1 MPLINL
7 RTDLKSLRY
16 GKDIPGGGYSGQPF
30 IQVSKRNSFDLPVS
44 QLGQSGS
51 GTDFLLRGG
60 TLAITNSAKDVSR
73 IFQLFTQTSTGITFT
88 GKQNLLALTGQNYS
102 AGGPPLVFRGNRRT
116 GFNGEGIYLPTST
129 LAQVGVNAFGLH
141 GNKQGVNPFPTDI
154 NVLGFNLNTGGRPT
168 YLGYMSS
175 AAEKEKNKLVYLSET
190 SPSNVTGTLFSY
202 PGGPNSVLGISGRTN
217 IKFATSLVPGGARTG
232 KANPYLGGSVFNT
245 QKFFAPEVNDQG
257 YDYSVF
263 GRPNSILNYFKII
276 GSGQGGAS
284 GRYARLTRTGVNNLV
299 NNQGQLSRANN
310 VYTQGN
316 TFPDVDR
323 NVVTNNGA
331 ATLTQTQLIK
341 KTPVSKGGSFSDFRR
356 EIFNSKELGV
366 EKVNAAKESGMLTD
380 APDYSN
386 SAIRIEQRVNL
397 GNPGR
402 RGANRSNYTT
412 GITTH
417 AGGAL
422 DSLNAL
428 YLYTSED
435 VTSDSR
441 KNDLVKFRIAILDPD
456 KPGTK
461 TFAHFRAFISGISD
475 SYGAEWNSYRYL
487 GRSEEFFNYTGFN
500 RTFNI
505 SWKVV
510 AQSKQE
516 LSIMYQKLNYLASSL
531 TPNYSSQGF
540 MRGNIAQLSIGGY
553 FYEQPG
559 IITNLT
565 YTMPDDASWEIG
577 IPATPEQGTDP
588 SNGPAFSD
596 SRVKELCHMMDVS
609 MTFKP
614 IHKFLPQIVGSSLDT
629 DNPLGI
635 LGGDSIKQRYIN
647 LADSSEDNN
656 LYKDGVDPK
665 YYPNDFSFTFTL

>member
-1 MPLINL
+1 
-7 RTDLKSLRY
+7 
-16 GKDIPGGGYSGQPF
+16 
-30 IQVSKRNSFDLPVS
+30 
-44 QLGQSGS
+44 
-51 GTDFLLRGG
+51 
-60 TLAITNSAKDVSR
+60 
-73 IFQLFTQTSTGITFT
+73 
-88 GKQNLLALTGQNYS
+88 
-102 AGGPPLVFRGNRRT
+102 
-116 GFNGEGIYLPTST
+116 
-129 LAQVGVNAFGLH
+129 
-141 GNKQGVNPFPTDI
+141 
-154 NVLGFNLNTGGRPT
+154 
-168 YLGYMSS
+168 
-175 AAEKEKNKLVYLSET
+175 
-190 SPSNVTGTLFSY
+190 
-202 PGGPNSVLGISGRTN
+202 
-217 IKFATSLVPGGARTG
+217 
-232 KANPYLGGSVFNT
+232 
-245 QKFFAPEVNDQG
+245 
-257 YDYSVF
+257 
-263 GRPNSILNYFKII
+263 
-276 GSGQGGAS
+276 
-284 GRYARLTRTGVNNLV
+284 
-299 NNQGQLSRANN
+299 
-310 VYTQGN
+310 
-316 TFPDVDR
+316 
-323 NVVTNNGA
+323 
-331 ATLTQTQLIK
+331 
-341 KTPVSKGGSFSDFRR
+341 
-356 EIFNSKELGV
+356 
-366 EKVNAAKESGMLTD
+366 MLTD

-386 SAIRIEQRVNL
+386 NAIRIEQRVNL

-461 TFAHFRAFISGISD
+461 TFAHFRAFINGISD

-540 MRGNIAQLSIGGY
+540 IRGNIAQLTIGGY

-559 IITNLT
+559 VITNLT

-577 IPATPEQGTDP
+577 INNQG
-588 SNGPAFSD
+588 NSD
-596 SRVKELCHMMDVS
+596 SSVKELCHIIDVS

-614 IHKFLPQIVGSSLDT
+614 IHKFLPQIVGSSLDI

-647 LADSSEDNN
+647 LEDDSKDNN
-656 LYKDGVDPK
+656 LYNDGVDGRYFPD
-665 YYPNDFSFTFTL
+665 DFSFTFTL

>member
-30 IQVSKRNSFDLPVS
+30 IQVNKKNSFDLPIS

-60 TLAITNSAKDVSR
+60 TLSITNSAKDVSR
-73 IFQLFTQTSTGITFT
+73 IFQLFTKTSTGITFA
-88 GKQNLLALTGQNYS
+88 GKQNLLALTGQDYS
-102 AGGPPLVFRGNRRT
+102 AGGPPLTFRGNLRP
-116 GFNGEGIYLPTST
+116 GFNSEGIYLPTST

-141 GNKQGVNPFPTDI
+141 GNKQGVNPFPTDVNI
-154 NVLGFNLNTGGRPT
+154 LGFNLNTGGRPT
-168 YLGYMSS
+168 YLGYMST
-175 AAEKEKNKLVYLSET
+175 AIDKTLNKLVYLSET
-190 SPSNVTGTLFSY
+190 SPSNITGTLFSY
-202 PGGPNSVLGISGRTN
+202 QGGPNSDLGISGRTN

-232 KANPYLGGSVFNT
+232 LANPLRTSDPNQFYGRYNPEFIPGTYLKLVGTSNN
-245 QKFFAPEVNDQG
+245 P
-257 YDYSVF
+257 
-263 GRPNSILNYFKII
+263 
-276 GSGQGGAS
+276 GAS
-284 GRYARLTRTGVNNLV
+284 GKYFNTILKVLEATNGSSLTGRFNAYNGD
-299 NNQGQLSRANN
+299 GQLLITNN

-331 ATLTQTQLIK
+331 ATLTQTQLINK
-341 KTPVSKGGSFSDFRR
+341 NSVSKGGSFSDFRR
-356 EIFNSKELGV
+356 EIFDSKALGV

-386 SAIRIEQRVNL
+386 NAIRIEQRVNL

-402 RGANRSNYTT
+402 RSANRSNYTT

-417 AGGAL
+417 PGGAL

-428 YLYTSED
+428 YLYTSEN

-487 GRSEEFFNYTGFN
+487 GRGEEFFNYTGFN
-500 RTFNI
+500 RTFSI

-559 IITNLT
+559 VITNLT

-577 IPATPEQGTDP
+577 IPATPEQGADP

-596 SRVKELCHMMDVS
+596 SKVKELCHMMDVS

-614 IHKFLPQIVGSSLDT
+614 IHKFLPQIVGSSLDI

-656 LYKDGVDPK
+656 LYKDGVDGR